1 VPLFTSNSSKMIK
14 KAIIT
19 AIIFLVLHAII
30 VLVNPVSNVQYTLQ
44 ENTVKAQTFIYDE
57 NAQNVIVG
65 SSLSNRL
72 IMDSLPE
79 FYNLSFAGLS
89 VFDGLYLMSFHEKK
103 PKNIFIEMNVI
114 QRVEDENFLT
124 YVNSPILG
132 PLKKQVPSLRDG
144 YQPVGILGENLIRSI
159 KGESNQND
167 LQQNKAEGG
176 QTDNS
181 VFNRLLD
188 HEIKQYSETLDK
200 EFMTERFEQL
210 KTALDKLKANG
221 INILFFEMP
230 VNAKLCDLPRPRIIR
245 EFFLTYFPAN
255 EYQYITIPD
264 CHDYKTTDGV
274 HLAGEE
280 ALKYT
285 KYFKDQ
291 AKVLMANLSLVCK

>member
-1 VPLFTSNSSKMIK
+1 MIK
-14 KAIIT
+14 KSII
-19 AIIFLVLHAII
+19 AAVILLALHGIVVLM
-30 VLVNPVSNVQYTLQ
+30 NPVPNVQYTLQ
-44 ENTVKAQTFIYDE
+44 ENTVKAQTFIYEEDAE
-57 NAQNVIVG
+57 NVIVG

-72 IMDSLPE
+72 VMDSLPE

-103 PKNIFIEMNVI
+103 PENIFIEMNVI
-114 QRVEDENFLT
+114 QRVEDENFMA

-132 PLKKQVPSLRDG
+132 PLKKHVPSLRDG

-167 LQQNKAEGG
+167 LQQNKAEGV

-181 VFNRLLD
+181 VFTRLLD

-200 EFMTERFEQL
+200 QFMTERFEQL
-210 KTALDKLKANG
+210 KTTIDKLEDNG
-221 INILFFEMP
+221 VNIFFFEMP
-230 VNAKLCDLPRPRIIR
+230 VNEKLCDLSRPRIIR
-245 EFFLTYFPAN
+245 EFFHTYFPAT
-255 EYQYITIPD
+255 EYPYIATPN
-264 CHDYKTTDGV
+264 CQEYKTTDGV

-280 ALKYT
+280 ASKYT

-291 AKVLMANLSLVCK
+291 ANVLMAGSSLRSLE